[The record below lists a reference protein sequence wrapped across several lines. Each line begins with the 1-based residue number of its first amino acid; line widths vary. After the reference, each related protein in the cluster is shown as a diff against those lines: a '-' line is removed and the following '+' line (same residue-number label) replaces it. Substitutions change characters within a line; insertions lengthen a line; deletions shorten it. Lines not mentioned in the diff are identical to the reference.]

1 MYVMADTAP
10 IIGASVRIPKDALD
24 SHDIERI
31 RRDLTFR
38 VGGEGRYGFGAKAH
52 TTMMYD
58 DSGEWMT
65 VPRAYGMRLLRDLR
79 GVAGMDAIDVMS
91 SGMPA
96 EFTFDEELQSKRPFM
111 KSIQDRLVGTTVRK
125 LTGGIPGGIL
135 CAPCG
140 CHAAGERVLMANGTS
155 KKVEDV
161 EVGDLLIG
169 IDGPRRVL
177 ELHRGRQRMVRIT
190 PNKGESFV
198 VNLGHILTV
207 MWSVSD
213 GARRD
218 GELIDIPV
226 SEWILSSKN
235 FKRHTVLYRPEVE
248 SFDGNDVNVYDLIN
262 PYWLGLLLGD
272 GSIKR
277 SPAITTKDAE
287 ILTEI
292 QHMAKWFGLIVRKD
306 THDGRCPT
314 YYFTCGKRGGGAHH
328 DQNVLVTKLKELGLW
343 GTSARTK
350 FVPDQYKYGS
360 SAVRRQVLAGLI
372 DTDGSLTRGCF
383 EFSSASEQ
391 LADDVTF
398 MSRSLGLAAHKTQKR
413 VVGEIYWKVMIS
425 GHCSTIPTR
434 IHRKKCP
441 KRPINKDARRVGI
454 KSTTLL
460 PEDTYYGFVV
470 NGDHRYLMA
479 DFTLTHNT
487 GKTVMGCKVTS
498 EIGTTTLILAHK
510 EFLVDQWR
518 DRISTWLKMPQD
530 EIGIVQQNRCD
541 YHGKRIVVAM
551 LQSIV
556 ERDYDPELYSWPGLL
571 IADECVS
578 GDAVITT
585 ERGGVRI
592 DEIQLRGAK
601 YVLSFNETRGSFE
614 WRRILRWLPRG
625 SKQTRIVRFTEGSL
639 RCTDDHLAMTDN
651 GWTEARNL
659 RPGMRILSPVRAAA
673 ERKSCVTTSG
683 GEFDDLSRGI
693 GREDSALIAQ
703 RDARSLNEMPR
714 SANAD
719 VGNKSSFAPTLN
731 ENGCEHR
738 GGQSISPDT
747 TERGPDATHYRTRPL
762 ALSTER
768 CLGTPMS
775 ENPIQRHRQESRSI
789 TRLSRRSG
797 RGIKQRDC
805 KDSQSAVESPIT
817 PVTALSGA
825 EDKAFATRSFSTSST
840 SSDRQSAYQRSGLS
854 ASPMRDGRGGT
865 ATMEPSTVEE
875 FASLPTGI
883 LVPKSYRLSPICAD
897 EGLSPKLGR
906 QKEGGISDSALAQL
920 SSGCD
925 SSGSMSCEGLSTS
938 YRTITSIE
946 DGPEGGE
953 DVFDLDVEGN
963 HNFIANGVVIHNC
976 HRHGADLWH
985 KAAMRFTS
993 KYRLGL
999 TATPT
1004 RKDGMW
1010 DVVRNNFGEIL
1021 AKDSGEAMQP
1031 TVYVVRYVPRFALSR
1046 YAWAQGNPIGYTR
1059 VKKIYLG
1066 KFITLLTEDPARNR
1080 MLVQILMKAFRE
1092 GRKNLVLTDR
1102 REHIETLKKMITAED
1117 KTATVGRYVGGMSPK
1132 ARALSEQ
1139 CQIILGTFQMASEAL
1154 DIPALDAGIL
1164 ATPHADV
1171 EQAVGR
1177 ICRLQDEKK
1186 QPVLVDIFDDE
1197 QYIGRPLFEKRER
1210 FFQSR
1215 GWPIRYIGG

>member
-487 GKTVMGCKVTS
+487 GKTVMGCKVAS
-498 EIGTTTLILAHK
+498 ELGTTTLILAHK

-571 IADECVS
+571 IADEV
-578 GDAVITT
+578 
-585 ERGGVRI
+585 
-592 DEIQLRGAK
+592 
-601 YVLSFNETRGSFE
+601 
-614 WRRILRWLPRG
+614 
-625 SKQTRIVRFTEGSL
+625 
-639 RCTDDHLAMTDN
+639 
-651 GWTEARNL
+651 
-659 RPGMRILSPVRAAA
+659 
-673 ERKSCVTTSG
+673 
-683 GEFDDLSRGI
+683 
-693 GREDSALIAQ
+693 
-703 RDARSLNEMPR
+703 
-714 SANAD
+714 
-719 VGNKSSFAPTLN
+719 
-731 ENGCEHR
+731 
-738 GGQSISPDT
+738 
-747 TERGPDATHYRTRPL
+747 
-762 ALSTER
+762 
-768 CLGTPMS
+768 
-775 ENPIQRHRQESRSI
+775 
-789 TRLSRRSG
+789 
-797 RGIKQRDC
+797 
-805 KDSQSAVESPIT
+805 
-817 PVTALSGA
+817 
-825 EDKAFATRSFSTSST
+825 
-840 SSDRQSAYQRSGLS
+840 
-854 ASPMRDGRGGT
+854 
-865 ATMEPSTVEE
+865 
-875 FASLPTGI
+875 
-883 LVPKSYRLSPICAD
+883 
-897 EGLSPKLGR
+897 
-906 QKEGGISDSALAQL
+906 
-920 SSGCD
+920 
-925 SSGSMSCEGLSTS
+925 
-938 YRTITSIE
+938 
-946 DGPEGGE
+946 
-953 DVFDLDVEGN
+953 
-963 HNFIANGVVIHNC
+963 